1 VAAQE
6 RLDEQGMNDDEWEKE
21 NGDEDEEEGDSEPKF
36 TGLSEYEKRQERNKA
51 ELAVLLA
58 GLEERYSMPED
69 LARMS
74 EAKKPATKMKK
85 HHDKPAERWVS
96 MRNKGNDTQRQVVL
110 LILPSH
116 T

>member
-1 VAAQE
+1 MAAQE

-58 GLEERYSMPED
+58 GLEERYSMPGPK
-69 LARMS
+69 LRS
-74 EAKKPATKMKK
+74 
-85 HHDKPAERWVS
+85 
-96 MRNKGNDTQRQVVL
+96 QR
-110 LILPSH
+110 
-116 T
+116 